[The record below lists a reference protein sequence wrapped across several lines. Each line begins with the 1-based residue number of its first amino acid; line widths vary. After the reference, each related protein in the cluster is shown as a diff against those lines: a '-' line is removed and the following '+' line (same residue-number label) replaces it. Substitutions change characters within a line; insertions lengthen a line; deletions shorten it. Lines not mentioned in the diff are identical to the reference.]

1 VGLCT
6 GLPGDIMLYRCPL
19 CEGKMNRWRYP
30 AIKRQDNFGRQLVIY
45 KCVECG
51 NEETYPDI

>member
-1 VGLCT
+1 
-6 GLPGDIMLYRCPL
+6 MNYRCPL

-30 AIKRQDNFGRQLVIY
+30 VLKKSDQFGSTLAIY

-51 NEETYPDI
+51 REETYPDI